1 VDSMQ
6 ALKVV
11 NLKNEPV
18 GEVELETSVFQ
29 YPLKRHLIY
38 EAVNAYRA
46 AGRSGTRETK
56 TRAEVSGSGRKLW
69 RQKKTGRARVG
80 SIRSSIWRKGGT
92 VFGPHPF
99 DYDVR
104 FPKRMRKNAIRSIL
118 SSKLRQNKVLVVDS
132 LEIPAPRT
140 KEMLGVLETLGI
152 KGKVLL
158 VDREP
163 GRNLE
168 LASRNLRGVGVARA
182 GGLNVFD
189 LLDHD
194 TLVLSREAARTIGEV
209 YAP

>member
-1 VDSMQ
+1 MD
-6 ALKVV
+6 ALTVV
-11 NLKNEPV
+11 NLKNEKV
-18 GEVELETSVFQ
+18 GEVELAESVFQ

-46 AGRSGTRETK
+46 AGRSGTRQTK

-99 DYDVR
+99 DYDIR
-104 FPKRMRKNAIRSIL
+104 FPRRMRKNAIRSLL
-118 SSKLRQNKVLVVDS
+118 STKLRQNKVLVVES
-132 LEIPAPRT
+132 LEIQAPRT
-140 KEMLGVLETLGI
+140 KEMLGILEALGI

-182 GGLNVFD
+182 GGLNVVD

-194 TLVLSREAARTIGEV
+194 TLVLSREAAQTIGEI

>member
-1 VDSMQ
+1 MD

-18 GEVELETSVFQ
+18 GKVELEESVFQ
-29 YPLKRHLIY
+29 YPLKRHLVY

-46 AGRSGTRETK
+46 AGRSGTRQTK
-56 TRAEVSGSGRKLW
+56 TRDEVAGSGRKLW
-69 RQKKTGRARVG
+69 RQKKTGRARIG

-92 VFGPHPF
+92 VFGPHPH

-104 FPKRMRKNAIRSIL
+104 FPRRMRKNAIRSIL
-118 SSKLRQNKVLVVDS
+118 SARIREKRVLVVDS

-140 KEMLGVLETLGI
+140 KEMKGILEALGI
-152 KGKVLL
+152 RGKVLL
-158 VDREP
+158 VDREI

-168 LASRNLRGVGVARA
+168 LASRNLSTVGVARA
-182 GGLNVFD
+182 NGLNVFD
-189 LLDHD
+189 LLNHR
-194 TLVLSREAARTIGEV
+194 TLVLTQEAARTIGEV

>member
-1 VDSMQ
+1 MES
-6 ALKVV
+6 LKVV

-18 GEVELETSVFQ
+18 GEVELPESVFQ
-29 YPLKRHLIY
+29 YPLKRHLIF

-46 AGRSGTRETK
+46 AGRSGTRQTK

-92 VFGPHPF
+92 VFGPHPH

-104 FPKRMRKNAIRSIL
+104 FPKQMRKNAIRSIL
-118 SSKLRQNKVLVVDS
+118 SSKLRQNKVMVVES
-132 LEIPAPRT
+132 LEIPGPRT
-140 KEMLGVLETLGI
+140 REMKGVLEALGI

-158 VDREP
+158 VDRDP

-168 LASRNLRGVGVARA
+168 LASRNLRSVGVARA
-182 GGLNVFD
+182 SGLNVFE

-194 TLVLSREAARTIGEV
+194 TLVLTREAAQTIGEV

>member
-1 VDSMQ
+1 MES
-6 ALKVV
+6 LKVV

-18 GEVELETSVFQ
+18 GEVELPESVFQ
-29 YPLKRHLIY
+29 YPLKRHLIF

-46 AGRSGTRETK
+46 AGRSGTRQTK

-92 VFGPHPF
+92 VFGPHPN
-99 DYDVR
+99 DYDIR
-104 FPKRMRKNAIRSIL
+104 FPKQMRKNAIRSIL
-118 SSKLRQNKVLVVDS
+118 SSKLRQNKVMVVES

-140 KEMLGVLETLGI
+140 REMRGLLEALGI

-158 VDREP
+158 VDSNP

-182 GGLNVFD
+182 SGLNVFE

-194 TLVLSREAARTIGEV
+194 TLVLTREAARTIGEV

>member
-1 VDSMQ
+1 MQ

-18 GEVELETSVFQ
+18 GEVELEESVFQ
-29 YPLKRHLIY
+29 YPLKRHLVY
-38 EAVNAYRA
+38 EAVNAFRA
-46 AGRSGTRETK
+46 AGRSGTRQTK

-104 FPKRMRKNAIRSIL
+104 FPKRMRKNAIRSVL
-118 SSKLRQNKVLVVDS
+118 SAKLRENRVLVVES

-140 KEMLGVLETLGI
+140 REMKGILEALGI
-152 KGKVLL
+152 RGKVLL
-158 VDREP
+158 VDREI

-168 LASRNLRGVGVARA
+168 LASRNLPAVGVARA
-182 GGLNVFD
+182 NGLNVVD
-189 LLDHD
+189 LLDHP
-194 TLVLSREAARTIGEV
+194 TLVLTREAARTIGEV